1 MMKVINISHNA
12 FEDDLYS
19 KVKSVK
25 FRPTRNAFQSQLA
38 RDVDKITKS
47 RNIFVPADKTTNM
60 YELAVNN
67 YKKLLADNV
76 TSTYQKA
83 ETITLGQ
90 INTVKSTHQGSQ
102 SHCPRLKVGREDRML
117 PPEPSFHHT
126 ERS

>member
-1 MMKVINISHNA
+1 MI
-12 FEDDLYS
+12 
-19 KVKSVK
+19 KSVK

-38 RDVDKITKS
+38 RDVDKIKKS

-83 ETITLGQ
+83 
-90 INTVKSTHQGSQ
+90 
-102 SHCPRLKVGREDRML
+102 
-117 PPEPSFHHT
+117 
-126 ERS
+126 